1 MTEPVS
7 AESNPG
13 SSSATTPG
21 RIAWD
26 GGGDGRLVRLD
37 GEAIVVRSSRA
48 FAPGSRPCGRIAP
61 SGSELRMKTHR
72 CRRIDDADG
81 LAFTVEGRTLDVTR
95 EVREELLALSEPVT
109 RSGPS
114 TPAEPITRSGP
125 STPAEPHG

>member
-1 MTEPVS
+1 MVTTMTEP
-7 AESNPG
+7 SNANPSG
-13 SSSATTPG
+13 AAASSALPSNGATPG

-26 GGGDGRLVRLD
+26 GGGEGRLVRLD

-81 LAFTVEGRTLDVTR
+81 LVFTVEGRTLDVTR
-95 EVREELLALSEPVT
+95 EVREELVALSEPIA
-109 RSGPS
+109 S
-114 TPAEPITRSGP
+114 TAPRG
-125 STPAEPHG
+125 